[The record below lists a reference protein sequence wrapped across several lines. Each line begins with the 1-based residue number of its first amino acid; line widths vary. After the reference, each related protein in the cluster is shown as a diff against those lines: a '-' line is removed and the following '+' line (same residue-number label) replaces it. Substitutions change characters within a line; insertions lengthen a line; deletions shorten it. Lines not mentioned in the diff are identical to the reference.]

1 MHPLIARFLDLPAA
15 LSTLDKL
22 ENEATLDSDESAF
35 INAASANP
43 KARAAIL
50 KARDAKSPSQDA
62 QQQLIVLGVWA
73 ATSRISLD
81 PHLGPRITTAKAA
94 LQKEGATSE
103 EADAL
108 IAQAVLEEA
117 FGYAEDPEEF
127 DAEFL
132 AETFDSLTYLAAL
145 TQETVDGWLEA
156 FAKKAAAGDRPLA
169 LKVAETLLES
179 AWGEGPQ
186 PITPEHL
193 DDAIDHLSQSVASS
207 EFPKAL
213 TLVTALI
220 GFLAEQRVIG
230 PERKQRLEQI
240 TTSASRSGVE
250 VSDEEE
256 DVDDDE

>member
-35 INAASANP
+35 INAAAANP

-50 KARDAKSPSQDA
+50 KARGAKSPSQDA
-62 QQQLIVLGVWA
+62 QQQLIVLATWA
-73 ATSRISLD
+73 ATSRIALD
-81 PHLGPRITTAKAA
+81 PQLGPRITTAKAA
-94 LQKEGATSE
+94 LQKEGASPE

-117 FGYAEDPEEF
+117 FGYAEDPEAF
-127 DAEFL
+127 DADFL
-132 AETFDSLTYLAAL
+132 AETFDSLTYLAAM

-156 FAKKAAAGDRPLA
+156 FAKKAPTGDRPLA

-193 DDAIDHLSQSVASS
+193 DDAIDQLSQSVASS

-213 TLVTALI
+213 TFVGSLI

-230 PERKQRLEQI
+230 PERKKRLEQI
-240 TTSASRSGVE
+240 ATSAGKSGVE

-256 DVDDDE
+256 EVDDDE